1 MGLGWAAEHRSW
13 NDRQVSTIMKVAT
26 LQLGHPDHRYWNKN
40 FYDDESGYTKLRQTK
55 HCSWTKRE
63 VSTKTVVI
71 GQLGHP
77 GCGNRGQNWL

>member
-40 FYDDESGYTKLRQTK
+40 VAFTMMK
-55 HCSWTKRE
+55 
-63 VSTKTVVI
+63 VVT
-71 GQLGHP
+71 QS
-77 GCGNRGQNWL
+77 